1 MNYKIEDSNY
11 FEAFWNMMRGQSVP
25 FDKVS
30 SRMAANHTFAL
41 PKDSL
46 KKYQELKDKEDIFKG
61 IVTRVEVLEDTKI
74 MARTVEHEAD
84 WVPELTEVPIF
95 DADEDY
101 EKFQVERRKI
111 AAIVRLSNDFIHS
124 PSFDI
129 ESNVLGTFAKAMN
142 RAEELAIINGDGV
155 DMPYGLLHETLG
167 AEVGIN
173 ADALTFDN
181 VISLF
186 LSVKAKYRKNG
197 KWLMNDETALIL
209 RTLKDKDGNYL
220 WNHSND
226 TILGKEVIISEYM
239 PTEGTPVLFG
249 DLSKYLVIDRE
260 HLRLRELKELYAMDD
275 RTGYLGFSFLDGRLT
290 KRDAVKI
297 FRIL

>member
-11 FEAFWNMMRGQSVP
+11 FEAFWNMMRGKSVP

-30 SRMAANHTFAL
+30 PRMAHKTFAL

-260 HLRLRELKELYAMDD
+260 HLRLRELKELYALDD

-297 FRIL
+297 LRIL

>member
-11 FEAFWNMMRGQSVP
+11 FESFWNMMRGKSVP

-30 SRMAANHTFAL
+30 PRMAHKALAL

-61 IVTRVEVLEDTKI
+61 IVTRVEVLENSKI

-142 RAEELAIINGDGV
+142 RAEEMAIINGDGV

-209 RTLKDKDGNYL
+209 RTLKDKAGNYL

-226 TILGKEVIISEYM
+226 TILGKGVIISEYM

-297 FRIL
+297 LRIL